1 VLFKQHPSIPSSM
14 VQHCSLKVS
23 DLFSGHARCEVQGLL
38 RYSLVLLSVRVTSA
52 SLSLLRL
59 PLVVDQT
66 NFVKHV

>member
-1 VLFKQHPSIPSSM
+1 MLFKQHPSIQSSM

-23 DLFSGHARCEVQGLL
+23 ALFTGHARCEVQGLL
-38 RYSLVLLSVRVTSA
+38 RYSLVLLSVRMTSA
-52 SLSLLRL
+52 PLSLLWR